1 MEMNVAAAFTQEDQ
15 LMRATEALKEQGV
28 LSLQADAYQGQA
40 EAQLTSQWPPDSGT
54 EPAPAP
60 ASYVLNVYVEKS
72 RYRQAEDTLLK
83 YGGQLLQP

>member
-28 LSLQADAYQGQA
+28 LSLQSGAYQGHA
-40 EAQLTSQWPPDSGT
+40 ETALTNEWQPTSGA
-54 EPAPAP
+54 EPAPAA
-60 ASYVLNVYVEKS
+60 ASYVLHVYVEKS